1 MVFSRRFSPPITVA
15 PLDAGPGTRGISPV
29 TIPAVAVGAV
39 GTVAPSPLA
48 VTPIGFVMSDSA
60 AYTCPKE
67 TMSNE
72 VPGEAADHRS
82 FDASGRL
89 RWAG

>member
-1 MVFSRRFSPPITVA
+1 MVFSRRFSPPITVV

-29 TIPAVAVGAV
+29 SVPAVAVGAV

-48 VTPIGFVMSDSA
+48 VTPIGFMMSDGA

-72 VPGEAADHRS
+72 VPGDAADHRS